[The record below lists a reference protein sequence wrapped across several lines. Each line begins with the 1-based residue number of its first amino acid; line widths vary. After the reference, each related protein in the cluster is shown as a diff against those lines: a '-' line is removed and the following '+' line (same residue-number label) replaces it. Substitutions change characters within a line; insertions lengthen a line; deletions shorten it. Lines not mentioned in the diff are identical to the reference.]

1 MKSKN
6 VFDYIPEDIDGKEGK
21 IKSATIKGTPLI
33 GIYFSAHWCGPCRSF
48 TPNLGKFYENANK
61 EKKQIEIIYCPS
73 DQTQDE
79 FNDYYKTMPWLAI
92 PFESES
98 KDAIADGLGISSIP
112 TLIIF
117 DKNGNVLDNDGRTT
131 VEKRGFKAIQIWQE
145 NLQKT
150 QNQ

>member
-1 MKSKN
+1 
-6 VFDYIPEDIDGKEGK
+6 
-21 IKSATIKGTPLI
+21 
-33 GIYFSAHWCGPCRSF
+33 
-48 TPNLGKFYENANK
+48 
-61 EKKQIEIIYCPS
+61 
-73 DQTQDE
+73 
-79 FNDYYKTMPWLAI
+79 MPWLAI

-145 NLQKT
+145 NLQKI